1 MHPYAPLEI
10 ARAAQEVTVVGVKEN
25 PGGEVVACNIMG
37 KAYQGATAAAPPVS
51 R

>member
-10 ARAAQEVTVVGVKEN
+10 ARAAQEVTVVGVEEN
-25 PGGEVVACNIMG
+25 PCGEVMTRNIMRQ
-37 KAYQGATAAAPPVS
+37 AYQGATAAAPPVS